1 MGSQTIKTLKSRL
14 QGLYFGGSPNAKI
27 FRYALLIFDV
37 VTIAFFIITSM
48 FPETL
53 PILVIEYAIAVLLL
67 FDFAARLWIARHKLR
82 FLADP
87 ITIADIIV
95 IGTLIAAPF
104 IENWAFLRVLRA
116 LRLLRSYHLL
126 RDLRTRSPWFKANEE
141 ILYSSLNLIVF
152 VFFCTALVYVLEVH
166 TQSQINNYVDAL
178 YFTVTTL
185 TTTGFGDITLEGTHG
200 RLLAVVIMVVG
211 VALFLRLVQ
220 TIFRPHKVRYACP
233 DCGLGRHDPDA
244 VHCKHCGRTI
254 HIETEGD

>member
-1 MGSQTIKTLKSRL
+1 MQGLKSRL
-14 QGLYFGGSPNAKI
+14 EGLYFGGSPNARN
-27 FRYALLIFDV
+27 FRYALLIFDL
-37 VTIAFFIITSM
+37 VTIAFFVVTSI

-53 PILVIEYAIAVLLL
+53 PILVVEYVIAVLLF
-67 FDFAARLWIARHKLR
+67 FDFAARFWIARSKLH

-104 IENWAFLRVLRA
+104 IENWAFLRVIRA

-126 RDLRTRSPWFKANEE
+126 RDLRKRSSWFKANEE
-141 ILYSSLNLIVF
+141 ILNSSLNLIVF
-152 VFFCTALVYVLEVH
+152 IFFFTALVYVLEVH
-166 TQSQINNYVDAL
+166 TQSQINTYLDAL
-178 YFTVTTL
+178 YFTVATL
-185 TTTGFGDITLEGTHG
+185 TTTGFGDITLEGTYG
-200 RLLAVVIMVVG
+200 RLLAVVIMVIG

-220 TIFRPHKVRYACP
+220 TIFRPNKVRYTCP

-244 VHCKHCGRTI
+244 IHCKHCGRTI